1 MGSVFYFWQI
11 ISSSGMIV
19 QHAPFGAIW
28 MKQNRIVNLIFIG
41 IIGVLLV
48 LAVIGSTNKSKP
60 MNKFFTEP
68 APTLDVA
75 LSVTQTM
82 QALALATETALSTAT
97 EIPPTPTQ
105 APPTPTEFVVP
116 KEAYLYGFVGH
127 KQYYSIGCEASVAV
141 DLAKYYHIYITE
153 YDFQM
158 ALPKSDNPD
167 LGFVGDV
174 NGPWGQVPPDAYG
187 VHAVPVAE
195 TLTQLGMPA
204 EGGKNYTL
212 EDIKAQL
219 AQSKPVIVWV
229 IGHMEY
235 SDPVEYVDKQG
246 VISIVAPYEHVVV
259 LTGYNADTV
268 RYNNNG
274 RYADVK
280 IETFLKSWGVLGN
293 MAVFHE

>member
-1 MGSVFYFWQI
+1 
-11 ISSSGMIV
+11 
-19 QHAPFGAIW
+19 
-28 MKQNRIVNLIFIG
+28 MKQNRIINLVFIG
-41 IIGVLLV
+41 IVGVLLV
-48 LAVIGSTNKSKP
+48 LAVIGSIDKP
-60 MNKFFTEP
+60 KPRNFSQTVP

-75 LSVTQTM
+75 LSVTRTL
-82 QALALATETALSTAT
+82 QAMVRATVTALPTAT
-97 EIPPTPTQ
+97 EILPTPTG
-105 APPTPTEFVVP
+105 APPTATPLVVP
-116 KEAYLYGFVGH
+116 ESAYLYGFVGH
-127 KQYYSIGCEASVAV
+127 QQYYSIGCEASIAV
-141 DLAKYYHIYITE
+141 DLAKYYHVYITE

-174 NGPWGQVPPDAYG
+174 NSPWGQIPPDAYG
-187 VHAVPVAE
+187 VHAAPVAK
-195 TLTQLGMPA
+195 TLTEFGVPTQ
-204 EGGKNYTL
+204 GGKGYTF

-246 VISIVAPYEHVVV
+246 VTSIVAPYEHVVM
-259 LTGYNADTV
+259 LTGYNTDTV
-268 RYNNNG
+268 RYNNEG

>member
-1 MGSVFYFWQI
+1 
-11 ISSSGMIV
+11 
-19 QHAPFGAIW
+19 
-28 MKQNRIVNLIFIG
+28 MKQNRTINLLFIG
-41 IIGVLLV
+41 IVGVLLV
-48 LAVIGSTNKSKP
+48 LAVIGSKDKP
-60 MNKFFTEP
+60 KPRNPTE
-68 APTLDVA
+68 AALTPTLDVA

-82 QALALATETALSTAT
+82 QALVLPTETTLPTAT

-105 APPTPTEFVVP
+105 APPTATPFVIP
-116 KEAYLYGFVGH
+116 ESAYLYGFVGH
-127 KQYYSIGCEASVAV
+127 QQYYSIGCEASIAV
-141 DLAKYYHIYITE
+141 DLAKYYHVYITE

-174 NGPWGQVPPDAYG
+174 NSPWGQIPPDAYG

-195 TLTQLGMPA
+195 TLKEFGVPVV
-204 EGGKNYTL
+204 GGKGYTL
-212 EDIKAQL
+212 DQIKEQL

-235 SDPVEYVDKQG
+235 SDPVTYVDGQG
-246 VISIVAPYEHVVV
+246 VSSIVAPYEHVVM

-268 RYNNNG
+268 RYNNEG